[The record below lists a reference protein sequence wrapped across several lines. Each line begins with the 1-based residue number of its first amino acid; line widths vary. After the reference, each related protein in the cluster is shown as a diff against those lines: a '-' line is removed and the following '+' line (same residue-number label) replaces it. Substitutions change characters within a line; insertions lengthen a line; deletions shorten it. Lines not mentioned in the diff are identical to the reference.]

1 MSGNL
6 HAKCSQCGRGFR
18 SNNRTELLSKIRKHM
33 WRDHRDWMRRKIKTG
48 VRKAQKVRLGGTVES
63 GMLSPSI
70 VSPHWVGFGER
81 ALIEK
86 ATGKPYEQVR
96 ADVLDFF
103 ARQLM
108 SGIVSGAGK
117 GRKK

>member
-1 MSGNL
+1 MWRS
-6 HAKCSQCGRGFR
+6 HADWMKRR
-18 SNNRTELLSKIRKHM
+18 IRK
-33 WRDHRDWMRRKIKTG
+33 G
-48 VRKAQKVRLGGTVES
+48 VRKSLKARHEVTVDS
-63 GMLSPSI
+63 GMFSPSI
-70 VSPHWVGFGER
+70 VSPHWVGFAEKG
-81 ALIEK
+81 LIEK

-108 SGIVSGAGK
+108 SGIVSGMSK

>member
-1 MSGNL
+1 MT
-6 HAKCSQCGRGFR
+6 GR
-18 SNNRTELLSKIRKHM
+18 
-33 WRDHRDWMRRKIKTG
+33 IKRG
-48 VRKAQKVRLGGTVES
+48 VRKARRAKADITVES

-70 VSPHWVGFGER
+70 VSPHWIDFGER
-81 ALIEK
+81 KLIEK

-108 SGIVSGAGK
+108 SGVVSGLPK
-117 GRKK
+117 RKK